1 MLRKRRIC
9 GRGHDRSADAHVVRL
24 IHQAESYGQ
33 PRQACVVVLNTLPPL
48 QFRLLSD
55 QEHGFAG
62 TFGSGYRWAADLS
75 DGRESTDPLVQW
87 SGVHEIQVASW
98 VLSDSEALPVVVA
111 HEVSHLVLERDGVDA
126 GSPGQNEVLTD
137 VATALI
143 GYGILMR
150 RLRSR
155 ERRFFGPGIRLGWSI
170 SGPGYLLPEELNYI
184 LARQSQLLREEQ
196 GGTAASSEVAT

>member
-1 MLRKRRIC
+1 
-9 GRGHDRSADAHVVRL
+9 
-24 IHQAESYGQ
+24 
-33 PRQACVVVLNTLPPL
+33 
-48 QFRLLSD
+48 
-55 QEHGFAG
+55 
-62 TFGSGYRWAADLS
+62 
-75 DGRESTDPLVQW
+75 
-87 SGVHEIQVASW
+87 VHEIQVASW